1 MTDSGTEAP
10 SVRVCFAYQH
20 EYRVVDATRVHQSKD
35 GHWLI
40 TGRDVDKDEWRT
52 FRVDRIQNTL
62 RFVEGTPS

>member
-1 MTDSGTEAP
+1 MTDSETETP

-20 EYRVVDATRVHQSKD
+20 EYRVVDATSVTRTKS

-40 TGRDVDKDEWRT
+40 TGRDVDKGEFRS

-62 RFVEGTPS
+62 RFLP